1 MPSVLLGNVAYGT
14 NDPKLVRWIWIGRN
28 CKYLMGMPLDFHGWG
43 DFSNRAV
50 SRVGT
55 LETRPV
61 ELLQECVAHVGMR
74 CASQG
79 RSHSHLGWISSHCC
93 ADSCVSC
100 CLDCQTGA
108 AAAGLWRAAPP
119 LYPSVHWGSLWP
131 VWSGLS
137 LLVQWHLRKPPPH
150 GCWCRLSKLSVMFFF
165 FDVKV

>member
-14 NDPKLVRWIWIGRN
+14 NDPKLVKWIWIGRN

-50 SRVGT
+50 SLVGT

-61 ELLQECVAHVGMR
+61 ELLQERVAHMGMR

-100 CLDCQTGA
+100 CLDWPLASCSSPVSVCTLGLTVTCVVWPESAGA
-108 AAAGLWRAAPP
+108 VAPEKTPAPWVVVWVIRA
-119 LYPSVHWGSLWP
+119 
-131 VWSGLS
+131 
-137 LLVQWHLRKPPPH
+137 
-150 GCWCRLSKLSVMFFF
+150 VMFFF
-165 FDVKV
+165 FNVRV